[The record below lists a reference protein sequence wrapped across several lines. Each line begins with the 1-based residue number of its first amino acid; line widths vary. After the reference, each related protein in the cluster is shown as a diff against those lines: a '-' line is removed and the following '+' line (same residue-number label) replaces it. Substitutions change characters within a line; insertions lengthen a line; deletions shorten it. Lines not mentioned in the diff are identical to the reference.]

1 MGDSGCLPRGGHQ
14 HGHCQGPQQRV
25 CALACL
31 TTWGTAWPPAC
42 LPNTGGPNLRGR
54 GGGRTPILGKRG
66 TVHGGSTMCCM
77 VVSLLCT
84 YDLHYKPHSPLKL
97 ASNGQRCPNWTRQG
111 DHVSHLMWNSC
122 WNSNIVRL
130 KNCLVGQTDL
140 TMCPIASGS
149 WEIVVAD
156 SGALMKRKWTIGK
169 CLSVCTGGGSVR
181 LERMQSR
188 RGGWGCNQLTSIIK
202 AFTLGAI
209 PFRCKYNTGQ
219 AYLPW

>member
-111 DHVSHLMWNSC
+111 DCVAPWC
-122 WNSNIVRL
+122 GT
-130 KNCLVGQTDL
+130 LVGIQTL
-140 TMCPIASGS
+140 CPAEKLPRGTDRPHN
-149 WEIVVAD
+149 VPD
-156 SGALMKRKWTIGK
+156 SQW
-169 CLSVCTGGGSVR
+169 
-181 LERMQSR
+181 
-188 RGGWGCNQLTSIIK
+188 
-202 AFTLGAI
+202 
-209 PFRCKYNTGQ
+209 
-219 AYLPW
+219 